1 MISDRTCDQ
10 QAGTFRPRRSLAQ
23 PEGRATVLGFSFFA
37 PRKGLRSMSVVPAS
51 AAAALIALAACQP
64 AAAPSSTSGLAP
76 SSMVSQALA
85 TGAPASIAGPVRP
98 PGVPTNAQP
107 LLFGCEDGLARCTDI
122 APGTY
127 YTAGEWAL
135 LPGLAFTLPAG
146 WSSLANEAGE
156 LELHLTGD
164 DHDEILVW
172 RDVVP
177 WLDGHAAVDVA
188 SDPEAWIT
196 RLAGDPCLDVSE
208 PERVGLGRWIDLRG
222 GQEADLQAI
231 AVSVGVS
238 NEPAYES
245 AGCPG
250 SGLVE
255 ILSDPM
261 HWDHSFAI
269 GRAEM
274 NGQGCPCLSVQR
286 LYFASIGYVN
296 HKHLLVVALQSYGPT
311 VDVNGQMASLQVAA
325 QPVLDSLIAPAIVV
339 DN

>member
-1 MISDRTCDQ
+1 M
-10 QAGTFRPRRSLAQ
+10 
-23 PEGRATVLGFSFFA
+23 LGFSFFA
-37 PRKGLRSMSVVPAS
+37 HRKPRRAMSVVLAI

-64 AAAPSSTSGLAP
+64 AASPSSTSGVAP
-76 SSMVSQALA
+76 SSVAPRASLA
-85 TGAPASIAGPVRP
+85 IAPASVPGPVRP

-107 LLFGCEDGLARCTDI
+107 LLFGCKDGLARCTDI

-135 LPGLAFTLPAG
+135 LPGLTFILPAG

-177 WLDGHAAVDVA
+177 WLDGRAAVGVA
-188 SDPEAWIT
+188 SDPEAWIA

-208 PERVGLGRWIDLRG
+208 PERVVLGRWIDLRG
-222 GQEADLQAI
+222 GGQEGDLQAI
-231 AVSVGVS
+231 AMSVGVS
-238 NEPAYES
+238 AEPAYES

-250 SGLVE
+250 TGQVE

-274 NGQGCPCLSVQR
+274 NGPGCPCLSVQR
-286 LYFASIGYVN
+286 LYFASIGYAS
-296 HKHLLVVALQSYGPT
+296 HKHLLVVALQSYGPS
-311 VDVNGQMASLQVAA
+311 VDVYEQMASLQAAA